1 MMAEQMDPA
10 SEHPGLS
17 YRHSSPNCP
26 FEGLSRPEIK
36 SNSLQRINKMAKSK
50 NKRKQPEVP
59 AATAP
64 KRQKAAQEPITPP
77 PDSHAKTI
85 SSIGL
90 CDEDIELAIDTLNTL
105 KANPA
110 VIKTKACKDLRTAVY
125 EFSKACTTGLNA
137 TSDDTNLTAKIS
149 GALADGKYTEAR
161 ILLAEMGIRRQ
172 KPKLGALCRWV
183 RDLDVVSGL
192 AEQLDEDG
200 RARTERE
207 EEALMVLDAVLRLTG
222 PTDHAVVEM
231 AKPMSMSHSMPII
244 PRENWNLRDD
254 TPRRKVYDSVLD
266 QSLFGS
272 SPVTTSGFKVLE
284 TTPGAQRKPPN
295 LHPAILYTSQD
306 DAIPLSTTPPNTT
319 HHQHPVVPNLHLLKD
334 VLSPSECEAIIAAG
348 ESLGFKPD
356 APITE
361 EGEESSILAHN
372 FYWITD
378 PAFTAKLWSRV
389 APFVPTEVAGKKVR
403 GLNRRFRVY
412 RYVPG
417 AEYRAHIDGAWPPS
431 GITEE
436 GKYVYDSS
444 PPTAKQSSLFTFL
457 VYLNDEFEAGETT
470 FFLPSA
476 REGSMNAYSVKP
488 VQGSVA
494 MFPHGETEGSLLHE
508 GTGVKREGVPTAK
521 YVIRTDVLYDVE
533 AGGLE

>member
-1 MMAEQMDPA
+1 
-10 SEHPGLS
+10 
-17 YRHSSPNCP
+17 
-26 FEGLSRPEIK
+26 
-36 SNSLQRINKMAKSK
+36 MAKSK
-50 NKRKQPEVP
+50 SKRKQPD
-59 AATAP
+59 ATALAAS

-77 PDSHAKTI
+77 PDTQAKTI
-85 SSIGL
+85 ASIGL

-110 VIKTKACKDLRTAVY
+110 VIKTKACKDLRTVVY
-125 EFSKACTTGLNA
+125 EFGKACTIGLNA

-172 KPKLGALCRWV
+172 TPKLGALCRWV
-183 RDLDVVSGL
+183 RDLDVVSGY
-192 AEQLDEDG
+192 AEMLDEDG
-200 RARTERE
+200 RGRTARE

-231 AKPMSMSHSMPII
+231 AKPMSHSMPII
-244 PRENWNLRDD
+244 PRETWNLRDSA
-254 TPRRKVYDSVLD
+254 PRRKVYNSVLD
-266 QSLFGS
+266 RTLLESNPNLAAS
-272 SPVTTSGFKVLE
+272 FKILD

-295 LHPAILYTSQD
+295 LHPAILYTSED

-319 HHQHPVVPNLHLLKD
+319 HHKHPTLPNLHLLRD
-334 VLSPSECEAIIAAG
+334 VLSPAECEAIIAAG
-348 ESLGFKPD
+348 ENLGFKPD

-389 APFVPTEVAGKKVR
+389 SPFVPTKVGGKKVR

-431 GITEE
+431 GISEE

-444 PPTAKQSSLFTFL
+444 PPSGKQSSLFTFL

-508 GTGVKREGVPTAK
+508 GTGVKKEGVPTAK
-521 YVIRTDVLYDVE
+521 YVIRTDVLYDVD
-533 AGGLE
+533 AGVTE

>member
-1 MMAEQMDPA
+1 
-10 SEHPGLS
+10 
-17 YRHSSPNCP
+17 
-26 FEGLSRPEIK
+26 
-36 SNSLQRINKMAKSK
+36 MAKSK
-50 NKRKQPEVP
+50 NKRKQPD
-59 AATAP
+59 ASTAIAQ
-64 KRQKAAQEPITPP
+64 KRQKAGQEPITPP
-77 PDSHAKTI
+77 PDNQAKTI
-85 SSIGL
+85 ASIGL
-90 CDEDIELAIDTLNTL
+90 CDEDIELAVDTLTTL
-105 KANPA
+105 AANPA
-110 VIKTKACKDLRTAVY
+110 VIKTKACKDLRTTVY

-200 RARTERE
+200 KARTTRE
-207 EEALMVLDAVLRLTG
+207 EDALLVLDAVLRLTG

-231 AKPMSMSHSMPII
+231 EKSASMSHSLPII
-244 PRENWNLRDD
+244 PRETWNLRDEA
-254 TPRRKVYDSVLD
+254 PRRKVYDSVLD
-266 QSLFGS
+266 RTILS
-272 SPVTTSGFKVLE
+272 SAPANLNNTLSVLE

-295 LHPAILYTSQD
+295 LHAAILYTSQD
-306 DAIPLSTTPPNTT
+306 NAIPLSTTPPNTT
-319 HHQHPVVPNLHLLKD
+319 FHTHPIVPNLHLIKD
-334 VLSPSECEAIIAAG
+334 VLSPAECEAIIAAG
-348 ESLGFKPD
+348 ETVGFKPD

-372 FYWITD
+372 FYWIVD
-378 PAFTAKLWSRV
+378 PAFNAKLWSRV
-389 APFVPTEVAGKKVR
+389 SPFVPKEVAGKKVR

-431 GITEE
+431 GISPE

-444 PPTAKQSSLFTFL
+444 PATGKQSSLFTFL
-457 VYLNDEFEAGETT
+457 VYLNDEFEAGETS
-470 FFLPSA
+470 FFLPSS

-508 GTGVKREGVPTAK
+508 GTGVKKEGAPTAK

-533 AGGLE
+533 AGVEA